1 MRSGRTS
8 RNGRAT
14 IVSSVMPSRPRI
26 CMLRSTTRQVTATPL
41 GPVQRKQI
49 TQDERRF

>member
-1 MRSGRTS
+1 MRNGRTS
-8 RNGRAT
+8 RNGRA
-14 IVSSVMPSRPRI
+14 IVSSVIPSPPGSA
-26 CMLRSTTRQVTATPL
+26 MLRSTTRQMTATPL